1 MFTKLFGHLL
11 KSRYILQLQCKPS
24 NSKDRFTVVVCLD
37 SEIVGRVLASLA
49 PKFSP
54 FLARECNTITAIIT
68 GARVNCGAG
77 LGLEAP
83 CCCYTL
89 TGSKCY
95 VQCVKE
101 RLTNLN

>member
-1 MFTKLFGHLL
+1 MFTKLFGHRL

-37 SEIVGRVLASLA
+37 SKIVGRVLAILA

-77 LGLEAP
+77 LGQKVS

-89 TGSKCY
+89 TGPKYFMQY
-95 VQCVKE
+95 VQ
-101 RLTNLN
+101 RNF